1 MNILKVLAIMIV
13 CLAVANAVFFA
24 LGKISALLFWTTI
37 IVCAIIAYW
46 VIPRI
51 RKSTQDIPAIK

>member
-1 MNILKVLAIMIV
+1 MNILQVLAIMIV
-13 CLAVANAVFFA
+13 CLAVANAVLFA
-24 LGKISALLFWTTI
+24 LGKISNLLFWIVI

-51 RKSTQDIPAIK
+51 RKSTQDTSAIK